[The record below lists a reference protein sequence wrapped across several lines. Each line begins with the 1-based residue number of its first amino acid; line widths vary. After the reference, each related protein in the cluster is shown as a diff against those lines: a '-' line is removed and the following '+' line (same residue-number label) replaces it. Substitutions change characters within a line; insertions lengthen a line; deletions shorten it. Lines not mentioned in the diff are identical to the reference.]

1 MSSLYAVGSGLNI
14 PKIVSE
20 LVAADRAPTENRINN
35 QGKAATA
42 KLSALSTIKSALSN
56 LQGALDSLSTN
67 LSTPAFKSTVAE
79 GAGFSASSTA
89 QASAGSYE
97 IEVLS
102 LARGNKLSSAAF
114 ASDERVGAGTLDIG
128 FAGTTLQVEIGADAT
143 LSSVAREINR
153 VAGGKGVTAS
163 VITSDAGQHL
173 VLAATGTGAGNAV
186 TVSASGADRLG
197 ELSWDGSAGG
207 MTQTTAASQA
217 QVKIDGQLRSGDS
230 NTFTDLVAGMT
241 ITLEKPSDGKAHSL
255 SVAADSSLA
264 KGSLQSFVSTYNAT
278 LTALK
283 NASSYNA
290 ETKTASALTGD
301 AMVRGLQSQ
310 LRGILGGEYTVGIL
324 GDGARLSALPIIKIE
339 PATEFYDYE
348 AKYNRDDTQYRCPC
362 GLPEARELDIR
373 VIDTISVKSYK
384 GVGSDA
390 GQGELKVM
398 KSPDPELVGDGEGIL
413 VVDDLVDSGRTLE
426 LVRTEAADSGVVTR
440 VQLAPDLPAVEGDA
454 DRLQQVLMNVLLNGL
469 QARAEGGRLEVAA
482 EADAD
487 GVEVRVTDTGRGI
500 APELQ
505 AQVFFPYF
513 TTKPGGSG
521 LGLAISQKIVADH
534 HGTIE
539 IESESGQGT
548 TVVIRL
554 PRRQPANGAEKTS
567 GDGAGEGATPA

>member
-1 MSSLYAVGSGLNI
+1 MSSLYAVGSGLDI
-14 PKIVSE
+14 PTIVSQ

-35 QGKAATA
+35 QGTAATA
-42 KLSALSTIKSALSN
+42 KLSALSTIKSAMSN
-56 LQGALDSLSTN
+56 LRSALDSLSTN

-173 VLAATGTGAGNAV
+173 VLAATSTGAGNAV

-217 QVKIDGQLRSGDS
+217 QVKIDGQLRSADS
-230 NTFTDLVAGMT
+230 NTFTDLVEGMT
-241 ITLEKPSDGKAHSL
+241 ITLDKETAGQSHKL
-255 SVAADSSLA
+255 SIEADSSLA

-278 LTALK
+278 LGALRS
-283 NASSYNA
+283 ASSYNA

-310 LRGILGGEYTVGIL
+310 LRGILGGDNISQLKALGITAAKDGSLSFSSSQFDKVQAEQPALAASLL
-324 GDGARLSALPIIKIE
+324 GKEGRLSSSLKSLFDANLDSGK
-339 PATEFYDYE
+339 
-348 AKYNRDDTQYRCPC
+348 
-362 GLPEARELDIR
+362 GLLVQRSDSLNKQIGKLERELDDLDVR
-373 VIDTISVKSYK
+373 MEKAYERYTRQFTAMDTLVAQMQNTSSYLT
-384 GVGSDA
+384 S
-390 GQGELKVM
+390 
-398 KSPDPELVGDGEGIL
+398 
-413 VVDDLVDSGRTLE
+413 
-426 LVRTEAADSGVVTR
+426 
-440 VQLAPDLPAVEGDA
+440 QLANLSKQT
-454 DRLQQVLMNVLLNGL
+454 R
-469 QARAEGGRLEVAA
+469 
-482 EADAD
+482 
-487 GVEVRVTDTGRGI
+487 
-500 APELQ
+500 
-505 AQVFFPYF
+505 
-513 TTKPGGSG
+513 
-521 LGLAISQKIVADH
+521 
-534 HGTIE
+534 
-539 IESESGQGT
+539 
-548 TVVIRL
+548 
-554 PRRQPANGAEKTS
+554 
-567 GDGAGEGATPA
+567 

>member
-1 MSSLYAVGSGLNI
+1 MSSLFAVGSGLDI
-14 PKIVSE
+14 PTIVSQ

-35 QGKAATA
+35 QGTAATA

-56 LQGALDSLSTN
+56 LQGALGSLSTN

-102 LARGNKLSSAAF
+102 LARGNKLSSRAF
-114 ASDERVGAGTLDIG
+114 ASNELVGAGSLAIG

-173 VLAATGTGAGNAV
+173 VLAATGTGTGNAV
-186 TVSASGADRLG
+186 TVTASGDGRLG
-197 ELSWDGSAGG
+197 ELSWNGSAGG

-217 QVKIDGQLRSGDS
+217 QVKIDGQLRRGDS

-310 LRGILGGEYTVGIL
+310 LRGILGGDNISQLKALGITAAKDGSLSFSSSQFDKTQAEQPELAASLL
-324 GDGARLSALPIIKIE
+324 GKEGRLSSSLKSLFDANLDSGKGLL
-339 PATEFYDYE
+339 TQ
-348 AKYNRDDTQYRCPC
+348 RTDTLNKQISK
-362 GLPEARELDIR
+362 LERELDDLDVR
-373 VIDTISVKSYK
+373 MDKAYERYTKQFSAMDTLVAQMQNTSSYLT
-384 GVGSDA
+384 S
-390 GQGELKVM
+390 
-398 KSPDPELVGDGEGIL
+398 
-413 VVDDLVDSGRTLE
+413 
-426 LVRTEAADSGVVTR
+426 
-440 VQLAPDLPAVEGDA
+440 QLANLSKQT
-454 DRLQQVLMNVLLNGL
+454 R
-469 QARAEGGRLEVAA
+469 
-482 EADAD
+482 
-487 GVEVRVTDTGRGI
+487 
-500 APELQ
+500 
-505 AQVFFPYF
+505 
-513 TTKPGGSG
+513 
-521 LGLAISQKIVADH
+521 
-534 HGTIE
+534 
-539 IESESGQGT
+539 
-548 TVVIRL
+548 
-554 PRRQPANGAEKTS
+554 
-567 GDGAGEGATPA
+567 

>member
-1 MSSLYAVGSGLNI
+1 MSSLYAVGSGLDI
-14 PKIVSE
+14 PTIVSQ

-35 QGKAATA
+35 QGTAATA
-42 KLSALSTIKSALSN
+42 KLSALSTIKSAMSN
-56 LQGALDSLSTN
+56 LRSALDSLSTN

-186 TVSASGADRLG
+186 TVSASGDGRLG

-217 QVKIDGQLRSGDS
+217 QVRIDGQLRSADS
-230 NTFTDLVAGMT
+230 NTFTDLVEGMT
-241 ITLEKPSDGKAHSL
+241 ITLDKETAGQSHKL
-255 SVAADSSLA
+255 SIEADSSLA

-278 LTALK
+278 LGALRS
-283 NASSYNA
+283 ASSYNA

-310 LRGILGGEYTVGIL
+310 LRGILGGDNISQLKALGITAAKDGSLSFSSSQFDKVQAEQPALAASLL
-324 GDGARLSALPIIKIE
+324 GKEGRLSSSLKSLFDANLDSGK
-339 PATEFYDYE
+339 
-348 AKYNRDDTQYRCPC
+348 
-362 GLPEARELDIR
+362 GLLVQRSDSLNKQIGKLERELDDLDVR
-373 VIDTISVKSYK
+373 MEKAYERYTRQFTAMDTLVAQMQNTSSYLT
-384 GVGSDA
+384 S
-390 GQGELKVM
+390 
-398 KSPDPELVGDGEGIL
+398 
-413 VVDDLVDSGRTLE
+413 
-426 LVRTEAADSGVVTR
+426 
-440 VQLAPDLPAVEGDA
+440 QLANLSKQT
-454 DRLQQVLMNVLLNGL
+454 R
-469 QARAEGGRLEVAA
+469 
-482 EADAD
+482 
-487 GVEVRVTDTGRGI
+487 
-500 APELQ
+500 
-505 AQVFFPYF
+505 
-513 TTKPGGSG
+513 
-521 LGLAISQKIVADH
+521 
-534 HGTIE
+534 
-539 IESESGQGT
+539 
-548 TVVIRL
+548 
-554 PRRQPANGAEKTS
+554 
-567 GDGAGEGATPA
+567 

>member
-1 MSSLYAVGSGLNI
+1 MSSLYAVGSGLDI
-14 PKIVSE
+14 PTIVSQ

-35 QGKAATA
+35 QGTAATA
-42 KLSALSTIKSALSN
+42 KLSALSTIKSAMSN
-56 LQGALDSLSTN
+56 LRSALDSLSTN

-102 LARGNKLSSAAF
+102 LARGNKLSSRPF
-114 ASDERVGAGTLDIG
+114 ASNELVGAGSLAIG
-128 FAGTTLQVEIGADAT
+128 FAGTTLQVEVGADAT

-186 TVSASGADRLG
+186 TVTASGDGRLG
-197 ELSWDGSAGG
+197 ELGWDGSAGG
-207 MTQTTAASQA
+207 MTQTVAASQA

-301 AMVRGLQSQ
+301 SMVRSLQSQ
-310 LRGILGGEYTVGIL
+310 LRGILGGDNISELKALGITAAKDGSLSFSASQFDKIQAEQPALAASVL
-324 GDGARLSALPIIKIE
+324 GKEGRLSSSLKSLLE
-339 PATEFYDYE
+339 SNLDSGKGLLTQ
-348 AKYNRDDTQYRCPC
+348 RTDTLNKQI
-362 GLPEARELDIR
+362 GKLERELDDLDAR
-373 VIDTISVKSYK
+373 MDKAYERYTKQFTAMDTLVAQMQNTSSYLT
-384 GVGSDA
+384 S
-390 GQGELKVM
+390 
-398 KSPDPELVGDGEGIL
+398 
-413 VVDDLVDSGRTLE
+413 
-426 LVRTEAADSGVVTR
+426 
-440 VQLAPDLPAVEGDA
+440 QLA
-454 DRLQQVLMNVLLNGL
+454 N
-469 QARAEGGRLEVAA
+469 
-482 EADAD
+482 
-487 GVEVRVTDTGRGI
+487 
-500 APELQ
+500 
-505 AQVFFPYF
+505 
-513 TTKPGGSG
+513 
-521 LGLAISQKIVADH
+521 LGKQ
-534 HGTIE
+534 T
-539 IESESGQGT
+539 
-548 TVVIRL
+548 R
-554 PRRQPANGAEKTS
+554 
-567 GDGAGEGATPA
+567 

>member
-1 MSSLYAVGSGLNI
+1 MSSLYAVGSGLDI
-14 PKIVSE
+14 PTIVSQ

-35 QGKAATA
+35 QGTAATA

-56 LQGALDSLSTN
+56 LQGALGSLTSN

-102 LARGNKLSSAAF
+102 LARGNKLSSPAF
-114 ASDERVGAGTLDIG
+114 ASNELVGAGSLAIG
-128 FAGTTLQVEIGADAT
+128 FASTTLQVEIGADAT

-173 VLAATGTGAGNAV
+173 VLAATGTGTGNAV
-186 TVSASGADRLG
+186 TVTASGDGRLG

-217 QVKIDGQLRSGDS
+217 QVRIDGQDGLLRSGDS

-301 AMVRGLQSQ
+301 SMVRGLQSQ
-310 LRGILGGEYTVGIL
+310 LRGILGGDNISELKALGITAAKDGSLSFSASQFDKIQAEQPELAASVL
-324 GDGARLSALPIIKIE
+324 GKEGRLSSSLKSLLE
-339 PATEFYDYE
+339 SNLDSGKGLLTQ
-348 AKYNRDDTQYRCPC
+348 RTDTLNKQISK
-362 GLPEARELDIR
+362 LERELDDLDAR
-373 VIDTISVKSYK
+373 MDKAYERYTKQFSAMDTLVAQMQNTSSYLT
-384 GVGSDA
+384 S
-390 GQGELKVM
+390 
-398 KSPDPELVGDGEGIL
+398 
-413 VVDDLVDSGRTLE
+413 
-426 LVRTEAADSGVVTR
+426 
-440 VQLAPDLPAVEGDA
+440 QLA
-454 DRLQQVLMNVLLNGL
+454 N
-469 QARAEGGRLEVAA
+469 
-482 EADAD
+482 
-487 GVEVRVTDTGRGI
+487 
-500 APELQ
+500 
-505 AQVFFPYF
+505 
-513 TTKPGGSG
+513 
-521 LGLAISQKIVADH
+521 LGKQ
-534 HGTIE
+534 T
-539 IESESGQGT
+539 
-548 TVVIRL
+548 R
-554 PRRQPANGAEKTS
+554 
-567 GDGAGEGATPA
+567 

>member
-1 MSSLYAVGSGLNI
+1 MSSLFAVGSGLDI
-14 PKIVSE
+14 PTIVSQ

-35 QGKAATA
+35 QGTAATA

-56 LQGALDSLSTN
+56 LQGALGSLSTN

-173 VLAATGTGAGNAV
+173 VLAATGTGPGNAV
-186 TVSASGADRLG
+186 TVSASGAGRLG
-197 ELSWDGSAGG
+197 ELSWNGSAGG

-310 LRGILGGEYTVGIL
+310 LRGILGGDNISQLKALGITVAKDGSLSFSSSQFDKTQAEQPELAASLL
-324 GDGARLSALPIIKIE
+324 GKEGRLSSSLKSLLE
-339 PATEFYDYE
+339 SNLDSRKGLLTQ
-348 AKYNRDDTQYRCPC
+348 RTDTLNKQISK
-362 GLPEARELDIR
+362 LERELDDLDVR
-373 VIDTISVKSYK
+373 MDKAYERYTKQFSAMDTLVAQMQNTSSYLT
-384 GVGSDA
+384 S
-390 GQGELKVM
+390 
-398 KSPDPELVGDGEGIL
+398 
-413 VVDDLVDSGRTLE
+413 
-426 LVRTEAADSGVVTR
+426 
-440 VQLAPDLPAVEGDA
+440 QLANLSKQT
-454 DRLQQVLMNVLLNGL
+454 R
-469 QARAEGGRLEVAA
+469 
-482 EADAD
+482 
-487 GVEVRVTDTGRGI
+487 
-500 APELQ
+500 
-505 AQVFFPYF
+505 
-513 TTKPGGSG
+513 
-521 LGLAISQKIVADH
+521 
-534 HGTIE
+534 
-539 IESESGQGT
+539 
-548 TVVIRL
+548 
-554 PRRQPANGAEKTS
+554 
-567 GDGAGEGATPA
+567 